1 MAGSPE
7 VSMQCPFPL
16 QAGANLDMCDDDQ
29 RTPLM
34 EACENDHIE
43 TAQYL
48 LRAGASVTHK
58 VNLRLV

>member
-1 MAGSPE
+1 
-7 VSMQCPFPL
+7 MQCPFPL

>member
-1 MAGSPE
+1 MWYA
-7 VSMQCPFPL
+7 ML

-34 EACENDHIE
+34 EACENNNMDVVL
-43 TAQYL
+43 YL

-58 VNLRLV
+58 VNHHQVCLRYE